1 MCEDSIV
8 MGWLWH
14 SMEPH
19 IATTVEFC
27 DSSKKIWN
35 SLSESFSH
43 QSNVSQVYD
52 LYEQIFATK
61 QSGRTLSEYYG
72 TLKNLWEQLLQH
84 RPFTADLEQQ
94 KRHWEEFTI
103 ATLLR
108 GLDQELKGFKDQI
121 LASES
126 LPTAANAYSRLLR
139 SSLGQSSTPS
149 PNLRESSAFV
159 SSSAGRGGFRGGRST
174 RGVRGG
180 RTGGR
185 GDRKCDHC
193 GGTNHTEPYCW
204 IKWGKPEYVHQ
215 VSDAQQPTQP
225 PISSR
230 HVPSNSDTRDALT
243 TQLSELVQ
251 TLKNVAP
258 HSSSS
263 IATLVNSGNVACVA
277 HSSPSWVIDS
287 RASSHISVT
296 NSGMCST
303 PTAWPCV
310 PTINAK
316 HAVKYPV
323 PTTDDQVRVQKL
335 QN

>member
-1 MCEDSIV
+1 MKIGCVKTIV

-27 DSSKKIWN
+27 NSSKKIWN

-43 QSNVSQVYD
+43 QSNVPRVYD

-103 ATLLR
+103 ATLLH

-139 SSLGQSSTPS
+139 SSLGQSSNPS
-149 PNLRESSAFV
+149 PNLIESSAFV
-159 SSSAGRGGFRGGRST
+159 SSSSGRGGFHGGRST

-185 GDRKCDHC
+185 AQ
-193 GGTNHTEPYCW
+193 P
-204 IKWGKPEYVHQ
+204 
-215 VSDAQQPTQP
+215 SDPPPPTLLMPIALPSDP
-225 PISSR
+225 P
-230 HVPSNSDTRDALT
+230 PL
-243 TQLSELVQ
+243 
-251 TLKNVAP
+251 
-258 HSSSS
+258 
-263 IATLVNSGNVACVA
+263 
-277 HSSPSWVIDS
+277 
-287 RASSHISVT
+287 
-296 NSGMCST
+296 
-303 PTAWPCV
+303 
-310 PTINAK
+310 
-316 HAVKYPV
+316 
-323 PTTDDQVRVQKL
+323 QVRRYLLK
-335 QN
+335 QNWTSETKARQDN